1 MAMMTKLHLPRL
13 ANHDNAWGMDGS
25 EKQTYARGVTFVL
38 AATLGWSLS
47 GLFVRFMPELTGWEI
62 NCWRGFW
69 TAVSILC
76 YLVIVYGADTLNMF
90 RRVPM
95 MALLLSA
102 GFFAFGSTMYV
113 TSLTLAST
121 AVVSVIGATSPLFTG
136 LLSPWVTGE
145 KPGWAA
151 WFAAVLALV
160 GMAVIAKD
168 GLEAGNWLGIAVS
181 LLVPF
186 CFAMQTLTLR
196 RYRAVDMTPAICL
209 GGAMAFFGAGFAGYF
224 FQVGGGFE
232 VPLKYVALLAL
243 MALVQLAIPLI
254 FYAKGARSVPAVTL
268 SLIAMLDAVLNP
280 LWPWIIVNEVPET
293 AAFVGGSVII
303 VAVLLSIFG
312 NQFQRWRSL

>member
-1 MAMMTKLHLPRL
+1 
-13 ANHDNAWGMDGS
+13 MDGTS
-25 EKQTYARGVTFVL
+25 PQTYARGVSFVL
-38 AATLGWSLS
+38 LATLGWSIS
-47 GLFVRFMPELTGWEI
+47 GLFVRLMPELSGWEI

-76 YLVIVYGADTLNMF
+76 YLVLAYGQDTLNIF
-90 RRVPM
+90 RRVPLT
-95 MALLLSA
+95 ALFLSA

-151 WFAAVLALV
+151 WSAAIMALV
-160 GMAVIAKD
+160 GMIVIAKD
-168 GLEAGNWLGIAVS
+168 GLEAGNWIGMGVS
-181 LLVPF
+181 LLVPL

-196 RYRAVDMTPAICL
+196 RYRAVDMTPAICV
-209 GGAMAFFGAGFAGYF
+209 GGVVAFLGAGFVGYV
-224 FQVGGGFE
+224 FQSGGGFD
-232 VPLKYVALLAL
+232 VPLKYVGLLAL
-243 MALVQLAIPLI
+243 MALLQLAIPLI

-280 LWPWIIVNEVPET
+280 LWPWLVVHEVPERS
-293 AAFVGGSVII
+293 AFIGGGIII
-303 VAVLLSIFG
+303 VAVVLSVLG
-312 NQFQRWRSL
+312 PYLHRRNYA

>member
-1 MAMMTKLHLPRL
+1 MMTT
-13 ANHDNAWGMDGS
+13 D
-25 EKQTYARGVTFVL
+25 QTYARGVSFVL
-38 AATLGWSLS
+38 LATIGWSIS
-47 GLFVRFMPELTGWEI
+47 GLFVRFMPELSGWEI

-69 TAVSILC
+69 TAISILC
-76 YLVIVYGADTLNMF
+76 YLVLAYGNNTLAAF
-90 RRVPM
+90 RRVPIT
-95 MALLLSA
+95 ALLLSA

-151 WFAAVLALV
+151 WAAAIMALA
-160 GMAVIAKD
+160 GMTVIAKD
-168 GLEAGNWLGIAVS
+168 GLQSGNWIGMGVS

-196 RYRAVDMTPAICL
+196 RYRAVDMTPAICV
-209 GGAMAFFGAGFAGYF
+209 GGAIAFVGAGFAGYF
-224 FQVGGGFE
+224 FQSGGGFD
-232 VPLKYVALLAL
+232 VPLKYVGLLAV

-254 FYAKGARSVPAVTL
+254 FYAKGARSVPAITL

-280 LWPWIIVNEVPET
+280 LWPWLVVNEVPEH
-293 AAFVGGSVII
+293 AAFVGGGII
-303 VAVLLSIFG
+303 IAAVVLSILG
-312 NQFQRWRSL
+312 PYLHRRRQA

>member
-1 MAMMTKLHLPRL
+1 
-13 ANHDNAWGMDGS
+13 MDGGIS
-25 EKQTYARGVTFVL
+25 QTYSRGVTFVL

-47 GLFVRFMPELTGWEI
+47 GLFVRFMPELSGWQI

-76 YLVIVYGADTLNMF
+76 YLVLNYGNDTLNVF
-90 RRVPM
+90 RRVPTT
-95 MALLLSA
+95 ALLLSA

-145 KPGWAA
+145 RPGWAA

-160 GMAVIAKD
+160 GMTVIAKD
-168 GLEAGNWLGIAVS
+168 GLEAGNWLGMAVS
-181 LLVPF
+181 LIVPF

-196 RYRAVDMTPAICL
+196 RYRAVDMTPAICI
-209 GGAMAFFGAGFAGYF
+209 GGAMAFVGAGFAGYF
-224 FQVGGGFE
+224 FQAGGGFN
-232 VPLKYVALLAL
+232 VPLKYVGLLAV

-254 FYAKGARSVPAVTL
+254 FYAKGARSIPAVTL

-280 LWPWIIVNEVPET
+280 LWPWIVVHEVPER
-293 AAFVGGSVII
+293 AAFIGGGIII
-303 VAVLLSIFG
+303 VAVSLSIFG
-312 NQFQRWRSL
+312 TQFNRWRTS

>member
-1 MAMMTKLHLPRL
+1 MTTT
-13 ANHDNAWGMDGS
+13 D
-25 EKQTYARGVTFVL
+25 QTYGRGVVFVL
-38 AATLGWSLS
+38 LATCGWSLS
-47 GLFVRFMPELTGWEI
+47 GLFVRFMPELSGWEI

-69 TAVSILC
+69 TTTSILC
-76 YLVIVYGADTLNMF
+76 YLILTYGNDTLNVF
-90 RRVPM
+90 RRVPIT
-95 MALLLSA
+95 ALLLSA

-151 WFAAVLALV
+151 WFAAILALV
-160 GMAVIAKD
+160 GMTVIAKD
-168 GLEAGNWLGIAVS
+168 GLQAGNWLGIAVS

-196 RYRAVDMTPAICL
+196 RYRAVDMTPAICV
-209 GGAMAFFGAGFAGYF
+209 GGGMAFVGAGFAGFF
-224 FQVGGGFE
+224 FQSGGGFD
-232 VPLKYVALLAL
+232 VPLKYVGLLAV

-280 LWPWIIVNEVPET
+280 LWPWLVVHEVPER
-293 AAFVGGSVII
+293 AAFLGGGIII

-312 NQFQRWRSL
+312 TQFNRWRTS